1 MTTFSEIWSTD
12 VKPLA
17 SACVEEA
24 RIVQLIG
31 LGENYKPNQEEK
43 EYINSVSGMYKDCY
57 GMYYI
62 SEMIRKVDD
71 DLAENR
77 EAQAIL
83 EVNYVYRILNNQ
95 KYFNDVFGGNKDNE
109 EWKKRVALKNGIERL
124 FNLYA

>member
-1 MTTFSEIWSTD
+1 
-12 VKPLA
+12 
-17 SACVEEA
+17 
-24 RIVQLIG
+24 
-31 LGENYKPNQEEK
+31 
-43 EYINSVSGMYKDCY
+43 
-57 GMYYI
+57 MYYI

-77 EAQAIL
+77 EARAIL